1 MIKIKYKESE
11 GYFITDAQ
19 FEEIKAELERA
30 KSLKE
35 AHQEAEEHLKYKLAI
50 AEKDVEIARN
60 ESKYKLK
67 KLASIIER
75 KEKMISEL
83 TAKLGAQ

>member
-1 MIKIKYKESE
+1 MQPIKYKDVN
-11 GYFITDAQ
+11 GYFLNM
-19 FEEIKAELERA
+19 EEIEQIKSHKKAFE
-30 KSLKE
+30 
-35 AHQEAEEHLKYKLAI
+35 EAEEHLKFRLGM

-75 KEKMISEL
+75 KEKQIAEL
-83 TAKLGAQ
+83 KARLGEA

>member
-1 MIKIKYKESE
+1 MIEVTHKGEKGWFLTLEHMEQAAATRRAK
-11 GYFITDAQ
+11 D
-19 FEEIKAELERA
+19 ELERYVDD
-30 KSLKE
+30 
-35 AHQEAEEHLKYKLAI
+35 LKYRLAV

-75 KEKMISEL
+75 KDKQIAEL
-83 TAKLGAQ
+83 KARLGEV

>member
-1 MIKIKYKESE
+1 MKEVTYKDEK
-11 GYFITDAQ
+11 GWFLTL
-19 FEEIKAELERA
+19 EEMEQAAATRKAKDSLEHHVDD
-30 KSLKE
+30 LKFR
-35 AHQEAEEHLKYKLAI
+35 LAV

-75 KEKMISEL
+75 KDKQIAEL
-83 TAKLGAQ
+83 KARLGEV